1 MLAGLKVSSVTCKFI
16 FYRLELNEKGGPH
29 EIEIWKSWNET

>member
-29 EIEIWKSWNET
+29 EIEI